1 MNKIKRVYVDG
12 TCTVVEMDNGH
23 KIREGSVT
31 ALLLADIRERMIGEA
46 QAEGLRALGLNPNVQ
61 LIKKVEGRII
71 SARVKKDGEGDGK

>member
-46 QAEGLRALGLNPNVQ
+46 LGLNPNVG
-61 LIKKVEGRII
+61 LIRKIEGRVV
-71 SARVKKDGEGDGK
+71 SVRVKKDGEGDGK